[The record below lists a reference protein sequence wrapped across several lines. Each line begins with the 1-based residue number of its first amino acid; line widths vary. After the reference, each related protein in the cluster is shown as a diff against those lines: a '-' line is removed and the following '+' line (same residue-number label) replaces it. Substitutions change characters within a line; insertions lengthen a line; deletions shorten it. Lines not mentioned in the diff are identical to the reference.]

1 MDARLALFW
10 NTVRGQLRDMVA
22 RQGDVLNQKR
32 ADPKAKQSEI
42 NAEESLYTTLDTR
55 AEELIRLIDGL

>member
-1 MDARLALFW
+1 MDARIAQFW

-22 RQGDVLNQKR
+22 RQGDVVNQKR
-32 ADPKAKQSEI
+32 ADPSTKQNEI
-42 NAEESLYTTLDTR
+42 NAEEQFYTTLDTR